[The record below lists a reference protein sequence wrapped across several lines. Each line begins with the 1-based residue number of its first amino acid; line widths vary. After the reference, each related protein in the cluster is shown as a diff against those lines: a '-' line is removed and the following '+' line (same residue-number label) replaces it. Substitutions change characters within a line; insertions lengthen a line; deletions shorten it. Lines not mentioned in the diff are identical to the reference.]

1 MAEPVAVGAL
11 VCADTA
17 GLVDGRLL
25 CGVGDMDEP
34 AVFATIEIMDYRRCS
49 GSSVG
54 DFGGATRGG
63 SRDYGVGFARWN
75 GGVFKFTR

>member
-34 AVFATIEIMDYRRCS
+34 ATFAAIEIMDYRRHS
-49 GSSVG
+49 GSSG
-54 DFGGATRGG
+54 DDFGGAAQR
-63 SRDYGVGFARWN
+63 SS
-75 GGVFKFTR
+75 